1 MNRRHALLLLAGL
14 PLATRAQTLKNLAG
28 SLKDPLISLLS
39 SQLGVTDNQAKGG
52 VGSFLT
58 LAKEKLPAADFSK
71 ITNLLPNAG
80 KYMELAKTLGA
91 VAGPLKNAAGLNGS
105 LGKLGMNS
113 DTVAKF
119 VPTVTDFLGK
129 AGGSTVTNL
138 LATVLK

>member
-14 PLATRAQTLKNLAG
+14 PLAANAQSLTGLAS
-28 SLKDPLISLLS
+28 SLKDPLISMLTS
-39 SQLGVTDNQAKGG
+39 KLGITDNQAKGG
-52 VGSFLT
+52 MGSLLT
-58 LAKEKLPAADFSK
+58 LAKEELPAADFTKLANVVPGAS
-71 ITNLLPNAG
+71 

-91 VAGPLKNAAGLNGS
+91 VVGPLKNVAGLNGS

-119 VPTVTDFLGK
+119 VPTVTGFLSK
-129 AGGSTVTNL
+129 TGGSTVSNL